1 MGGGIIMA
9 YTVGKVKTYSNVPL
23 PEGKHYCI
31 IEVAKIKNV
40 DSRFVE
46 ANLKEMNIQPKQI
59 SILLKND
66 KGEQI
71 WDTIWQ
77 NFDKDSFTL
86 KWATNKMNIYSNAL
100 EIPLDT
106 HFKEIEDWLKFI
118 VGKEVVV
125 TVGLREDGKTRIE
138 KIESITEGGYF

>member
-1 MGGGIIMA
+1 MA

-106 HFKEIEDWLKFI
+106 HFNKIEDWLKFI
-118 VGKEVVV
+118 EGKEVVV
-125 TVGLREDGKTRIE
+125 TVGLREDGRTRIE
-138 KIESITEGGYF
+138 KIESIAEGGYF

>member
-1 MGGGIIMA
+1 MS

-40 DSRFVE
+40 DSRFIE

-125 TVGLREDGKTRIE
+125 TVGLREDGRTRIE
-138 KIESITEGGYF
+138 KIESIAEGGYF

>member
-1 MGGGIIMA
+1 MS

-31 IEVAKIKNV
+31 IEVAKIKDV

-118 VGKEVVV
+118 EGKEVVV
-125 TVGLREDGKTRIE
+125 TVGLREDGRTRIE
-138 KIESITEGGYF
+138 KIESIAEGGYF

>member
-1 MGGGIIMA
+1 MGGGIIMS

-125 TVGLREDGKTRIE
+125 TVGLREDGRTRIE

>member
-1 MGGGIIMA
+1 MS

-31 IEVAKIKNV
+31 IEVAKIKDV

-46 ANLKEMNIQPKQI
+46 TNLKEMNIQPKQI

-118 VGKEVVV
+118 EGKEVVV
-125 TVGLREDGKTRIE
+125 TVGLREDGRTRIE
-138 KIESITEGGYF
+138 KIESIAEGGYF

>member
-1 MGGGIIMA
+1 MS

-125 TVGLREDGKTRIE
+125 TVGLREDGRTRIE
-138 KIESITEGGYF
+138 KIESIAEGGYF

>member
-1 MGGGIIMA
+1 MS

-125 TVGLREDGKTRIE
+125 TVGLREDGRTRIE

>member
-1 MGGGIIMA
+1 MS

>member
-1 MGGGIIMA
+1 MA

-31 IEVAKIKNV
+31 IEVAKLKDV

-46 ANLKEMNIQPKQI
+46 ENLKDMNIQPKQI

-118 VGKEVVV
+118 EGKEVVV
-125 TVGLREDGKTRIE
+125 TVGLREDGRTRIE
-138 KIESITEGGYF
+138 KIESIAEGGYF

>member
-1 MGGGIIMA
+1 MS

-138 KIESITEGGYF
+138 KIESIAEGGYF

>member
-1 MGGGIIMA
+1 MS

-118 VGKEVVV
+118 VGKEIVV
-125 TVGLREDGKTRIE
+125 TVGLREDGRTRIE
-138 KIESITEGGYF
+138 KIESIAEGGYF

>member
-1 MGGGIIMA
+1 MA

-118 VGKEVVV
+118 EGKEVVV
-125 TVGLREDGKTRIE
+125 TVGLREDGRTRIE
-138 KIESITEGGYF
+138 KIESIAEGGYF

>member
-1 MGGGIIMA
+1 MS

-23 PEGKHYCI
+23 PEGKHYCT
-31 IEVAKIKNV
+31 IELANLKDV
-40 DSRFVE
+40 DSRFIDE
-46 ANLKEMNIQPKQI
+46 NLKEMNIQPKQI

-86 KWATNKMNIYSNAL
+86 EWSTNKMNIYSNAL

-106 HFKEIEDWLKFI
+106 HFKEIEDWINYIK
-118 VGKEVVV
+118 GKEIYV
-125 TVGLREDGKTRIE
+125 TVGLREDGRTRIE
-138 KIESITEGGYF
+138 KIENVKEGVPF

>member
-1 MGGGIIMA
+1 MS

-23 PEGKHYCI
+23 PEGKHYCT
-31 IEVAKIKNV
+31 IELANLKDV
-40 DSRFVE
+40 DSRFIE

-66 KGEQI
+66 EGEQI

-77 NFDKDSFTL
+77 NYDKDSFTL
-86 KWATNKMNIYSNAL
+86 KWSTNKMNIYSEAL

-106 HFKEIEDWLKFI
+106 HFKEIEDWINFI
-118 VGKEVVV
+118 KGKGLFV
-125 TVGLREDGKTRIE
+125 TVGLREDGRTKIE
-138 KIESITEGGYF
+138 KIESIKEGGYF

>member
-1 MGGGIIMA
+1 MS

-106 HFKEIEDWLKFI
+106 HFKEIEDWLNYIK
-118 VGKEVVV
+118 GKDVVV
-125 TVGLREDGKTRIE
+125 TVGLREDGRTRVE
-138 KIESITEGGYF
+138 KIENIEEEEPF

>member
-1 MGGGIIMA
+1 MS

-118 VGKEVVV
+118 EGKEVVV

-138 KIESITEGGYF
+138 KIESIAEGGYF

>member
-1 MGGGIIMA
+1 MA

-125 TVGLREDGKTRIE
+125 TVGLREDGRTRIE
-138 KIESITEGGYF
+138 KIESIAEGGYF

>member
-1 MGGGIIMA
+1 MS

-118 VGKEVVV
+118 VGKEIVV

-138 KIESITEGGYF
+138 KIESIAEGGYF

>member
-1 MGGGIIMA
+1 MS

-23 PEGKHYCI
+23 PEGKHYCT
-31 IEVAKIKNV
+31 IELANLKDV
-40 DSRFVE
+40 DSRFIE

-77 NFDKDSFTL
+77 NYDKDSFTL
-86 KWATNKMNIYSNAL
+86 KWSDNKMNIYSNAL

-106 HFKEIEDWLKFI
+106 HFKEIEDWINFI
-118 VGKEVVV
+118 KGKEVFV
-125 TVGLREDGKTRIE
+125 TVGLREDGRTRIE
-138 KIESITEGGYF
+138 KIESVKEGVPF

>member
-1 MGGGIIMA
+1 MS

-118 VGKEVVV
+118 VGKEIVV
-125 TVGLREDGKTRIE
+125 TVGLREDGRTRIE